1 VATKTEKIR
10 QKELRQ
16 PDTFQRVG
24 ADARDWLIQRQKL
37 IGIAAAVL
45 ILGGVGVAI
54 ATEVSRNS
62 EAKAAQA
69 LGQALA
75 VLEKPVEGVEPPQP
89 GDTEKP
95 FPTLAAR
102 DQALVEELTKFR
114 QEHGGTR
121 SAVTAALSL
130 GKAQFRLGKYAE
142 AQTAFSDFLKGA
154 PQNDP
159 LRAGAL
165 EGQGYAFE
173 AEKKYDE
180 AIKAFEQMGSAGGG
194 EYLVGMGDYHKGRM
208 LILQDKK
215 EEAAQVLSKVSTDHP
230 NSAAARMAGERLAV
244 LASQGVKVPTPAPA
258 PAPAQQ
264 PAAAGQE
271 TKQ

>member
-1 VATKTEKIR
+1 MAGTKSEKIR
-10 QKELRQ
+10 QKELRA
-16 PDTFQRVG
+16 PDTFQKVG

-54 ATEVSRNS
+54 ATEVSKNS

-75 VLEKPVEGVEPPQP
+75 VLERPVEGVEPPQP
-89 GDTEKP
+89 GDTETP
-95 FPTLAAR
+95 FKTLRER
-102 DQALVEELTKFR
+102 DEALVKALTDFR
-114 QEHGGTR
+114 KEHGGTR
-121 SAVTAALSL
+121 SAATAALAL
-130 GKAQFRLGKYAE
+130 GKAEFRLGNHAG
-142 AQTAFSDFLKGA
+142 AQAAFGDYLKGA
-154 PQNDP
+154 AQNDP

-165 EGQGYAFE
+165 EGQGYALE

-180 AIKAFEQMGSAGGG
+180 AIKAFEQMGTAGGG

-230 NSAAARMAGERLAV
+230 NTAAARMAGERLAV
-244 LASQGVKVPTPAPA
+244 LASQGVKVPAPA
-258 PAPAQQ
+258 PAQ
-264 PAAAGQE
+264 PAAAGQDAG
-271 TKQ
+271 